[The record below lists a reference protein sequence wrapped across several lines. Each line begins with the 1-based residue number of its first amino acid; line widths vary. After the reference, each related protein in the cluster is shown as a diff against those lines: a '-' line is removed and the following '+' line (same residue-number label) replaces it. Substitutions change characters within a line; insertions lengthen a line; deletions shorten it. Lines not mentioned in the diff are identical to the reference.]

1 MYLVM
6 QCLLKYA
13 TDAAC
18 IHGCNDFIKKLRKK
32 LPQKCLLMNKD
43 LFSQKVS
50 PGNRS
55 VKRVNATLFRVSSAK
70 KERGAYFGGV
80 LIRKNTVFNFGGQRA
95 ERGEKV
101 TRGRTHLTFDV
112 TKLVIWTPGKV
123 QVRVYQTVGQ
133 KPQAGICQNCVFP
146 CI

>member
-1 MYLVM
+1 MYLVI

-32 LPQKCLLMNKD
+32 LPRKYLLMNKD

-55 VKRVNATLFRVSSAK
+55 VTTMNATLFRVSSAK
-70 KERGAYFGGV
+70 KERGAYLEGRLFGIG
-80 LIRKNTVFNFGGQRA
+80 
-95 ERGEKV
+95 
-101 TRGRTHLTFDV
+101 
-112 TKLVIWTPGKV
+112 
-123 QVRVYQTVGQ
+123 
-133 KPQAGICQNCVFP
+133 
-146 CI
+146 